1 MPNYLALTQ
10 DLRQEAVDSGTGPTT
25 VTGNTGE
32 SARWCKW
39 IADAWYELQSS
50 SEQWRWMQKYFT
62 VSTVSGTGEYAF
74 NAASLIDTV
83 SAAAITRFSK
93 WHTGRDQFKCYL
105 SSGGVSG
112 EYFLQ
117 WMNWED
123 FRYLYRRGTQTNGQ
137 PIHVS
142 VDNNMNIV
150 LGPKPS
156 VVYVVSGGYTIGPQT
171 LAADADIPEMPTR
184 FHRLITYEALSRY
197 GGSRIAPEAMV
208 RAIAEGTPLRAA
220 LELDQLPRFR
230 LGRALV

>member
-1 MPNYLALTQ
+1 
-10 DLRQEAVDSGTGPTT
+10 
-25 VTGNTGE
+25 
-32 SARWCKW
+32 
-39 IADAWYELQSS
+39 
-50 SEQWRWMQKYFT
+50 MQKYFT